1 VRIPGHAARVKNLAT
16 DVSNSRAFRVYH
28 VRVDDLVR
36 RAAAGDGRAFAVLV
50 QETTPSI
57 RTVVRQYVRS
67 PEDVNDLV
75 QEVYLRALQRLS
87 TLEDPERFRSWLYAI
102 ARNAGLDHVR
112 QARRRPTSAMEDELN
127 EPRDVDPGPDEL
139 AEVRELSDRVR
150 SGAARLNP
158 RDSTLLAMV
167 TQLGFTPTDVA
178 GALGMS
184 HTAAKVAVHRAR
196 QRLRNAML
204 YEESTAE
211 PPATAARCG
220 QREALLD
227 AGQLVDAAVHVRSC
241 VDCGARATA
250 PPARTPRAPRAV
262 DGPASRAG

>member
-1 VRIPGHAARVKNLAT
+1 M
-16 DVSNSRAFRVYH
+16 S
-28 VRVDDLVR
+28 RVDDLVG
-36 RAAAGDGRAFAVLV
+36 RAVAGDERAFAELV
-50 QETTPSI
+50 RETTPSV

-67 PEDVNDLV
+67 SEDVSDLV
-75 QEVYLRALQRLS
+75 QEVYLRALQRLH

-112 QARRRPTSAMEDELN
+112 RARRRPISAMEDELV
-127 EPRDVDPGPDEL
+127 EPRDVDPGPAEL
-139 AEVRELSDRVR
+139 AEVRELSERVR
-150 SGAARLNP
+150 NGAARLNA

-204 YEESTAE
+204 YEDAVTAG
-211 PPATAARCG
+211 PAPAAPRCAVLD
-220 QREALLD
+220 RLL
-227 AGQLVDAAVHVRSC
+227 ASEELVEAAVHVRAC
-241 VDCGARATA
+241 AECGARV
-250 PPARTPRAPRAV
+250 RAPAH
-262 DGPASRAG
+262 S

>member
-1 VRIPGHAARVKNLAT
+1 MTP
-16 DVSNSRAFRVYH
+16 
-28 VRVDDLVR
+28 VDDLVR

-50 QETTPSI
+50 QETTPSV
-57 RTVVRQYVRS
+57 RTVLRQYVRS
-67 PEDVNDLV
+67 AEDVNDLS

-112 QARRRPTSAMEDELN
+112 QARRRPTSAMEDELV
-127 EPRDVDPGPDEL
+127 EPRELDPGPDEM
-139 AEVRELSDRVR
+139 AEVRELSERVR
-150 SGAARLNP
+150 SSAARLNP

-204 YEESTAE
+204 FEESVAE
-211 PPATAARCG
+211 SPVPAPRCPTL
-220 QREALLD
+220 EALL
-227 AGQLVDAAVHVRSC
+227 GKGELVEAAVHVRGC
-241 VDCGARATA
+241 ADCGAKAKPAAKATSA
-250 PPARTPRAPRAV
+250 
-262 DGPASRAG
+262 AS

>member
-1 VRIPGHAARVKNLAT
+1 
-16 DVSNSRAFRVYH
+16 
-28 VRVDDLVR
+28 VDDLVR
-36 RAAAGDGRAFAVLV
+36 RAAKGDGRAFAELV
-50 QETTPSI
+50 RETTPSV

-67 PEDVNDLV
+67 AEDVNDLV
-75 QEVYLRALQRLS
+75 QEVYLRALQRLG
-87 TLEDPERFRSWLYAI
+87 TLEDPERFKSWLYAI

-112 QARRRPTSAMEDELN
+112 RARRRPASALEEELV

-139 AEVRELSDRVR
+139 AEVRELSERVR

-204 YEESTAE
+204 YEDSMVGGPAAAAALPPCAE
-211 PPATAARCG
+211 LG
-220 QREALLD
+220 ILLD
-227 AGQLVDAAVHVRSC
+227 GGLLVEAAVHVRGC
-241 VDCGARATA
+241 ARCGGRVKAAAAT
-250 PPARTPRAPRAV
+250 
-262 DGPASRAG
+262 

>member
-1 VRIPGHAARVKNLAT
+1 MSP
-16 DVSNSRAFRVYH
+16 
-28 VRVDDLVR
+28 VDDLVR
-36 RAAAGDGRAFAVLV
+36 CAADGDGRAFATLV
-50 QETTPSI
+50 RETTPSV
-57 RTVVRQYVRS
+57 RTVVRQYVRGT
-67 PEDVNDLV
+67 EDVNDLV
-75 QEVYLRALQRLS
+75 QEVYLRALQRLH

-112 QARRRPTSAMEDELN
+112 RARRRPASAMEDELV

-150 SGAARLNP
+150 TGAARLNA

-204 YEESTAE
+204 YEDTMTDR
-211 PPATAARCG
+211 PPASPPSCRMLQGLLARS
-220 QREALLD
+220 E
-227 AGQLVDAAVHVRSC
+227 LVEAAVHVRAC
-241 VDCGARATA
+241 VDCGARIKQPAT
-250 PPARTPRAPRAV
+250 T
-262 DGPASRAG
+262 

>member
-1 VRIPGHAARVKNLAT
+1 M
-16 DVSNSRAFRVYH
+16 
-28 VRVDDLVR
+28 R
-36 RAAAGDGRAFAVLV
+36 RAAAGDGRAFAELMR
-50 QETTPSI
+50 ETTPSV

-67 PEDVNDLV
+67 NEDVNDLV

-87 TLEDPERFRSWLYAI
+87 SLEDPARFRSWLYAI

-112 QARRRPTSAMEDELN
+112 QARRRPTSAMEDEAI
-127 EPRDVDPGPDEL
+127 EPRDIDPGPDEL
-139 AEVRELSDRVR
+139 AEVRELARQVHN
-150 SGAARLNP
+150 GAARLNP

-204 YEESTAE
+204 YEESAGGE
-211 PPATAARCG
+211 APPPTTRCPDLV
-220 QREALLD
+220 RLLD
-227 AGQLVDAAVHVRSC
+227 AGELVEAAVHVRAC
-241 VDCGARATA
+241 LDCKARAKA
-250 PPARTPRAPRAV
+250 PA
-262 DGPASRAG
+262 AS

>member
-1 VRIPGHAARVKNLAT
+1 
-16 DVSNSRAFRVYH
+16 
-28 VRVDDLVR
+28 VDDLVR
-36 RAAAGDGRAFAVLV
+36 RAADGDAGAFETLV
-50 QETTPSI
+50 RETTPSV

-75 QEVYLRALQRLS
+75 QEVYLRALQRLH
-87 TLEDPERFRSWLYAI
+87 TLEDPERLRSWLYAI

-112 QARRRPTSAMEDELN
+112 QVKRRPTSAMEDEPTEL
-127 EPRDVDPGPDEL
+127 RDVEPGPEEL
-139 AEVRELSDRVR
+139 AEVRELAARVR
-150 SGAARLNP
+150 GGAARLNP

-204 YEESTAE
+204 YEANVSEAGRAADEAAGTPRE
-211 PPATAARCG
+211 RCPALDGLLAAN
-220 QREALLD
+220 
-227 AGQLVDAAVHVRSC
+227 QLVDAAVHVRSC
-241 VDCGARATA
+241 RTCGAGV
-250 PPARTPRAPRAV
+250 RTPATT
-262 DGPASRAG
+262 

>member
-1 VRIPGHAARVKNLAT
+1 MSP
-16 DVSNSRAFRVYH
+16 
-28 VRVDDLVR
+28 VDDLVR
-36 RAAAGDGRAFAVLV
+36 CAAAGDGRAFATLV
-50 QETTPSI
+50 RETTPSV

-67 PEDVNDLV
+67 AEDVNDLV
-75 QEVYLRALQRLS
+75 QEVYLRALQRLH

-102 ARNAGLDHVR
+102 ARNACLDHVR
-112 QARRRPTSAMEDELN
+112 RARRRPTTAVEDELI

-139 AEVRELSDRVR
+139 AEVRELSERVR
-150 SGAARLNP
+150 NGAARLNA

-204 YEESTAE
+204 YEDAVTDQA
-211 PPATAARCG
+211 PPARPPCAEG
-220 QREALLD
+220 QALL
-227 AGQLVDAAVHVRSC
+227 ARSELVEAAVHVRAC
-241 VDCGARATA
+241 PACGARVKQ
-250 PPARTPRAPRAV
+250 PA
-262 DGPASRAG
+262 AS

>member
-1 VRIPGHAARVKNLAT
+1 M
-16 DVSNSRAFRVYH
+16 S
-28 VRVDDLVR
+28 RVDDLVG
-36 RAAAGDGRAFAVLV
+36 RAVAGDERAFAQLV
-50 QETTPSI
+50 RETTPSV

-67 PEDVNDLV
+67 SEDVSDLV
-75 QEVYLRALQRLS
+75 QEVYLRALQRLH

-112 QARRRPTSAMEDELN
+112 RARRRPTSAMEDELV

-150 SGAARLNP
+150 NGAARLNA
-158 RDSTLLAMV
+158 RDATLLAMV

-204 YEESTAE
+204 YEDTVTSG
-211 PPATAARCG
+211 PAPAAPRCAVLD
-220 QREALLD
+220 RLLAAD
-227 AGQLVDAAVHVRSC
+227 ELVEAAVHVRAC
-241 VDCGARATA
+241 TDCGARV
-250 PPARTPRAPRAV
+250 RTPAH
-262 DGPASRAG
+262 S